1 MLQVVHPTHW
11 TVRIHV
17 IRLMIA
23 VRLLLCTL
31 RFRARITIHFG
42 SISDLEFILAWVI
55 GGW

>member
-11 TVRIHV
+11 TVRIRV
-17 IRLMIA
+17 IRLIIA